1 MDSTGKVWVQ
11 RSLNFEQLYPDE
23 LKIKKYTQSKR
34 RNSKRDRGIEFYLTE
49 EDIVNLLDEAGI
61 TIWDV
66 GLGKGAYC
74 LGRYGDKGDYTLGN
88 CRFITHQQNG
98 LEWWTNLTPEEQ
110 EQRKA
115 QARKDGK
122 KGAKYG
128 HLGGYHGRSGNPQKT
143 IR

>member
-11 RSLNFEQLYPDE
+11 RSLNFEQLTPEE
-23 LKIKKYTQSKR
+23 LKIKKYTKSKKA
-34 RNSKRDRGIEFYLTE
+34 NSKKYRGIEFHLTE
-49 EDIVNLLDEAGI
+49 ADIATLLDEAGI

-66 GLGKGAYC
+66 GQGKGAYC
-74 LGRYGDKGDYTLGN
+74 LGRYGDKGPYTMGN
-88 CRFITHQQNG
+88 CRFITHRENG
-98 LEWWTNLTPEEQ
+98 REWWYGMSIEEQ

-115 QARKDGK
+115 QAREDGK

-128 HLGGYHGRSGNPQKT
+128 HLGGYQGSSAKPQKT